1 MHLCENQDL
10 TAFASTRRLLDAPSR
25 RRLLDG
31 DAGPSPLDGATAAP
45 DTLVDSTQ
53 AFKNE
58 SFDKTPPKG
67 GLSTQK
73 KTVAVKIGSR
83 TVQALPGQRM
93 KDVVRAARAPIK
105 FNCEDG
111 QCGTCESKVDGR
123 VTRVC
128 VAKIPARGC
137 TITRK

>member
-1 MHLCENQDL
+1 M
-10 TAFASTRRLLDAPSR
+10 RLSAIV
-25 RRLLDG
+25 
-31 DAGPSPLDGATAAP
+31 AMAATAAA
-45 DTLVDSTQ
+45 LVPPNAPRRPLTPVNGFFDN

-58 SFDKTPPKG
+58 SFDKKPNAG
-67 GLSTQK
+67 SGLSTQK
-73 KTVAVKIGSR
+73 KTVPVKIGSR
-83 TVQALPGQRM
+83 TVQAMPGQRM

>member
-1 MHLCENQDL
+1 M
-10 TAFASTRRLLDAPSR
+10 SRLLALALLTGAAALVPSNAPR
-25 RRLLDG
+25 R
-31 DAGPSPLDGATAAP
+31 PLTPRKGFFDN
-45 DTLVDSTQ
+45 

-58 SFDKTPPKG
+58 SFDNKPNAG
-67 GLSTQK
+67 SGLSTQK
-73 KTVAVKIGSR
+73 KTVPVKIGSR
-83 TVQALPGQRM
+83 TVQAMPGQRM

>member
-1 MHLCENQDL
+1 MH
-10 TAFASTRRLLDAPSR
+10 RLLAALCVSAAFGLVPNAPQRAPLTPR
-25 RRLLDG
+25 RGFFDN
-31 DAGPSPLDGATAAP
+31 
-45 DTLVDSTQ
+45 

-58 SFDKTPPKG
+58 SFDNKPNAG
-67 GLSTQK
+67 SGLSTQK
-73 KTVAVKIGSR
+73 KTVPVKIGSR
-83 TVQALPGQRM
+83 TVQAMPGQRM

>member
-1 MHLCENQDL
+1 MRTLLGLALL
-10 TAFASTRRLLDAPSR
+10 TGAAALVPSAPGARRQ
-25 RRLLDG
+25 
-31 DAGPSPLDGATAAP
+31 PLTPRKGFFDN
-45 DTLVDSTQ
+45 

-58 SFDKTPPKG
+58 SFDKKPNAG
-67 GLSTQK
+67 SGLSTQK
-73 KTVAVKIGSR
+73 KTVPVKIGSR
-83 TVQALPGQRM
+83 TVQAMPGQRM

>member
-1 MHLCENQDL
+1 MP
-10 TAFASTRRLLDAPSR
+10 RLLALALLTGAAALVPPNSSR
-25 RRLLDG
+25 Q
-31 DAGPSPLDGATAAP
+31 PLTPRKGFFDN
-45 DTLVDSTQ
+45 

-58 SFDKTPPKG
+58 SFDNKPNAG
-67 GLSTQK
+67 SGLSTQK
-73 KTVAVKIGSR
+73 KTVPVKIGSR
-83 TVQALPGQRM
+83 TVQAMPGQRM

>member
-1 MHLCENQDL
+1 M
-10 TAFASTRRLLDAPSR
+10 SRLLALALLTGAAALVPSNAPR
-25 RRLLDG
+25 R
-31 DAGPSPLDGATAAP
+31 PLTPRRGFFDN
-45 DTLVDSTQ
+45 

-58 SFDKTPPKG
+58 SFDIKPNAG
-67 GLSTQK
+67 SGLSTQK
-73 KTVAVKIGSR
+73 KTVPVKIGSR
-83 TVQALPGQRM
+83 TVQAMPGQRM

>member
-1 MHLCENQDL
+1 MR
-10 TAFASTRRLLDAPSR
+10 SLLLAV
-25 RRLLDG
+25 LL
-31 DAGPSPLDGATAAP
+31 SSATA
-45 DTLVDSTQ
+45 LVPNSQNVRRHPLTPRRGFFDN

-58 SFDKTPPKG
+58 SFDKKPNAG
-67 GLSTQK
+67 SGLSTQK
-73 KTVAVKIGSR
+73 KTVPVKIGSR
-83 TVQALPGQRM
+83 TVQAMPGQRM

>member
-1 MHLCENQDL
+1 M
-10 TAFASTRRLLDAPSR
+10 
-25 RRLLDG
+25 
-31 DAGPSPLDGATAAP
+31 
-45 DTLVDSTQ
+45 
-53 AFKNE
+53 
-58 SFDKTPPKG
+58 
-67 GLSTQK
+67 
-73 KTVAVKIGSR
+73 KIGSR

>member
-1 MHLCENQDL
+1 MP
-10 TAFASTRRLLDAPSR
+10 RLLALALLTGAAALVPPNSSR
-25 RRLLDG
+25 QPLTPRRGFFDN
-31 DAGPSPLDGATAAP
+31 
-45 DTLVDSTQ
+45 

-58 SFDKTPPKG
+58 SFDNKPNAG
-67 GLSTQK
+67 SGLSTQK
-73 KTVAVKIGSR
+73 KTVPVKIGSR
-83 TVQALPGQRM
+83 TVQAMPGQRM

>member
-1 MHLCENQDL
+1 MH
-10 TAFASTRRLLDAPSR
+10 RLLAALFVTSAAALVP
-25 RRLLDG
+25 
-31 DAGPSPLDGATAAP
+31 AAP
-45 DTLVDSTQ
+45 QRTPLTPRKGFFDN

-58 SFDKTPPKG
+58 SFDNKPNAG
-67 GLSTQK
+67 SGLSTQK
-73 KTVAVKIGSR
+73 KTVPVKIGSR
-83 TVQALPGQRM
+83 TVQAMPGQRM

>member
-1 MHLCENQDL
+1 MR
-10 TAFASTRRLLDAPSR
+10 TILLAV
-25 RRLLDG
+25 LL
-31 DAGPSPLDGATAAP
+31 SSATALVPNAP
-45 DTLVDSTQ
+45 GARRHPLTPRHGFFDN

>member
-1 MHLCENQDL
+1 MH
-10 TAFASTRRLLDAPSR
+10 RLLAALCVSAAVALVP
-25 RRLLDG
+25 
-31 DAGPSPLDGATAAP
+31 AAP
-45 DTLVDSTQ
+45 QRTPLTPRKGFFDN

>member
-1 MHLCENQDL
+1 M
-10 TAFASTRRLLDAPSR
+10 RLSALVTMA
-25 RRLLDG
+25 
-31 DAGPSPLDGATAAP
+31 ATAAA
-45 DTLVDSTQ
+45 LVPPNAPRRPLTPREGFFDN

-58 SFDKTPPKG
+58 SFDNKPNAG
-67 GLSTQK
+67 SGLSTQK
-73 KTVAVKIGSR
+73 KTVPVKIGSR
-83 TVQALPGQRM
+83 TVQAMPGQRM

>member
-1 MHLCENQDL
+1 M
-10 TAFASTRRLLDAPSR
+10 SRLLALALLTGAAALVPPNSNSR
-25 RRLLDG
+25 PLTPRRGFFDN
-31 DAGPSPLDGATAAP
+31 
-45 DTLVDSTQ
+45 

-58 SFDKTPPKG
+58 SFDNKPNAG
-67 GLSTQK
+67 SGLSTQK
-73 KTVAVKIGSR
+73 KTVPVKIGSR
-83 TVQALPGQRM
+83 TVQAMPGQRM

>member
-1 MHLCENQDL
+1 MH
-10 TAFASTRRLLDAPSR
+10 RLLAALFVTSAAALVPNAPQRAPLTPR
-25 RRLLDG
+25 RGFFDN
-31 DAGPSPLDGATAAP
+31 
-45 DTLVDSTQ
+45 

-58 SFDKTPPKG
+58 SFDKKPNAG
-67 GLSTQK
+67 SGLSTQK
-73 KTVAVKIGSR
+73 KTVPVKIGSR
-83 TVQALPGQRM
+83 TVQAMPGQRM

>member
-1 MHLCENQDL
+1 MRTLLGLALLTGAAALVPPNADL
-10 TAFASTRRLLDAPSR
+10 RRH
-25 RRLLDG
+25 
-31 DAGPSPLDGATAAP
+31 PLTPRKGFFDN
-45 DTLVDSTQ
+45 

-58 SFDKTPPKG
+58 SFDKKPNAG
-67 GLSTQK
+67 SGLSTQK

-83 TVQALPGQRM
+83 TVQAMPGQRM

>member
-1 MHLCENQDL
+1 M
-10 TAFASTRRLLDAPSR
+10 SRLLALALLTGAAALVPSNAPR
-25 RRLLDG
+25 R
-31 DAGPSPLDGATAAP
+31 PLTPRRGFFDN
-45 DTLVDSTQ
+45 

-58 SFDKTPPKG
+58 SFDNKPNAG
-67 GLSTQK
+67 SGLSTQK
-73 KTVAVKIGSR
+73 KTVPVKIGSR
-83 TVQALPGQRM
+83 TVQAMPGQRM

>member
-1 MHLCENQDL
+1 MH
-10 TAFASTRRLLDAPSR
+10 RLLAALFVSAAVALVPNAPQRAPLTPR
-25 RRLLDG
+25 RGFFDN
-31 DAGPSPLDGATAAP
+31 
-45 DTLVDSTQ
+45 

-58 SFDKTPPKG
+58 SFDNKPNAG
-67 GLSTQK
+67 SGLSTQK
-73 KTVAVKIGSR
+73 KTVPVKIGSR
-83 TVQALPGQRM
+83 TVQAMPGQRM

>member
-1 MHLCENQDL
+1 M
-10 TAFASTRRLLDAPSR
+10 RLSALVTMA
-25 RRLLDG
+25 
-31 DAGPSPLDGATAAP
+31 ATAAA
-45 DTLVDSTQ
+45 LVPPTEQRRPLTPVNGFFDN

-58 SFDKTPPKG
+58 SFDNKPNAG
-67 GLSTQK
+67 SGLSTQK
-73 KTVAVKIGSR
+73 KTVPVKIGSR
-83 TVQALPGQRM
+83 TVQAMPGQRM

>member
-1 MHLCENQDL
+1 MH
-10 TAFASTRRLLDAPSR
+10 RLLAA
-25 RRLLDG
+25 LCF
-31 DAGPSPLDGATAAP
+31 TAAAS
-45 DTLVDSTQ
+45 LVPNAPQRAPLTPRKGFFDN

-58 SFDKTPPKG
+58 SFDNKPNAG
-67 GLSTQK
+67 SGLSTQK
-73 KTVAVKIGSR
+73 KTVPVKIGSR
-83 TVQALPGQRM
+83 TVQAMPGQRM

-123 VTRVC
+123 ITRVC

>member
-1 MHLCENQDL
+1 MLHRRVDL
-10 TAFASTRRLLDAPSR
+10 HAIDAMPAR
-25 RRLLDG
+25 WRG
-31 DAGPSPLDGATAAP
+31 GAGSSPLDGATAAP

-58 SFDKTPPKG
+58 SFDKKPNAG
-67 GLSTQK
+67 SGLSTQK

>member
-1 MHLCENQDL
+1 MRTLLSLALL
-10 TAFASTRRLLDAPSR
+10 TGAAALVPPNSNSR
-25 RRLLDG
+25 Q
-31 DAGPSPLDGATAAP
+31 PLTPRKGFFDN
-45 DTLVDSTQ
+45 

-58 SFDKTPPKG
+58 SFDNKPNAG
-67 GLSTQK
+67 SGLSTQK
-73 KTVAVKIGSR
+73 KTVPVKIGSR
-83 TVQALPGQRM
+83 TVQAMPGQRM

>member
-1 MHLCENQDL
+1 MH
-10 TAFASTRRLLDAPSR
+10 RLLAALFVSAAAGLVPNAPQR
-25 RRLLDG
+25 T
-31 DAGPSPLDGATAAP
+31 PLTPRKGFFDN
-45 DTLVDSTQ
+45 

-58 SFDKTPPKG
+58 SFDNKPNAG
-67 GLSTQK
+67 SGLSTQK
-73 KTVAVKIGSR
+73 KTVPVKIGSR
-83 TVQALPGQRM
+83 TVQAMPGQRM

>member
-1 MHLCENQDL
+1 MH
-10 TAFASTRRLLDAPSR
+10 RLLAA
-25 RRLLDG
+25 LCVT
-31 DAGPSPLDGATAAP
+31 AATALVPNAP
-45 DTLVDSTQ
+45 QRAPLTPRQGFFDN

>member
-1 MHLCENQDL
+1 M
-10 TAFASTRRLLDAPSR
+10 SRLLALALLTGAAALVPSNAPR
-25 RRLLDG
+25 R
-31 DAGPSPLDGATAAP
+31 PLTPRQGFFDN
-45 DTLVDSTQ
+45 

-58 SFDKTPPKG
+58 SFDNKPNAG
-67 GLSTQK
+67 SGLSTQK
-73 KTVAVKIGSR
+73 KTVPVKIGSR
-83 TVQALPGQRM
+83 TVQAMPGQRM

-123 VTRVC
+123 ITRVC

>member
-1 MHLCENQDL
+1 MH
-10 TAFASTRRLLDAPSR
+10 RLLAALCVSAAVGLVPNAPQR
-25 RRLLDG
+25 
-31 DAGPSPLDGATAAP
+31 APLTPRKGFFDN
-45 DTLVDSTQ
+45 

-58 SFDKTPPKG
+58 SFDNKPNAG
-67 GLSTQK
+67 SGLSTQK
-73 KTVAVKIGSR
+73 KTVPVKIGSR
-83 TVQALPGQRM
+83 TVQAMPGQRM

-123 VTRVC
+123 ITRVC

>member
-1 MHLCENQDL
+1 M
-10 TAFASTRRLLDAPSR
+10 SRLLALALLTGAAALVPSNAPR
-25 RRLLDG
+25 R
-31 DAGPSPLDGATAAP
+31 PLTPRRGFFDN
-45 DTLVDSTQ
+45 

-58 SFDKTPPKG
+58 SFDKKPNAG
-67 GLSTQK
+67 SGLSTQK
-73 KTVAVKIGSR
+73 KTVPVKIGSR
-83 TVQALPGQRM
+83 TVQAMPGQRM

>member
-1 MHLCENQDL
+1 MH
-10 TAFASTRRLLDAPSR
+10 RLLAALCVSAAVGLVPNAPQR
-25 RRLLDG
+25 
-31 DAGPSPLDGATAAP
+31 APLTPRKGFFDN
-45 DTLVDSTQ
+45 

>member
-1 MHLCENQDL
+1 MR
-10 TAFASTRRLLDAPSR
+10 SLLLAV
-25 RRLLDG
+25 LL
-31 DAGPSPLDGATAAP
+31 SSATALVPNAP
-45 DTLVDSTQ
+45 GARRQPLTPRQGFFDN

-58 SFDKTPPKG
+58 SFDKKPNAG
-67 GLSTQK
+67 SGLSTQK
-73 KTVAVKIGSR
+73 KTVPVKIGSR
-83 TVQALPGQRM
+83 TVQAMPGQRM

-123 VTRVC
+123 ITRVC